1 MNNEKIAEFAS
12 LVKKSADFGSLKSVT
27 FHSPEKGER
36 LKAKG
41 KLITVGGKTVLQ
53 TETSL
58 TEGRVSQENVKTDDI
73 EKYTE
78 KMLESFK
85 KADLADANGNASVMI
100 SKKGAVTLLKKG
112 KIGEGEKAFKAEEN
126 NRVKNRLLTGEEKF
140 LRELD
145 VSDENGRVHDKK
157 QSKFRQI
164 CRFAEY
170 IVDAEKS

>member
-1 MNNEKIAEFAS
+1 MNNEKITEFAS
-12 LVKKSADFGSLKSVT
+12 LVKKSADFGSLKSIT

-100 SKKGAVTLLKKG
+100 S
-112 KIGEGEKAFKAEEN
+112 
-126 NRVKNRLLTGEEKF
+126 
-140 LRELD
+140 
-145 VSDENGRVHDKK
+145 
-157 QSKFRQI
+157 
-164 CRFAEY
+164 
-170 IVDAEKS
+170 

>member
-1 MNNEKIAEFAS
+1 MNNEKITEFAS

-112 KIGEGEKAFKAEEN
+112 KIGEGEKVTRSEEN
-126 NRVKNRLLTGEEKF
+126 NRAKNRLLTGEENFCGSLTCRTKTEGYTTKSS
-140 LRELD
+140 RN
-145 VSDENGRVHDKK
+145 SDRYAALP
-157 QSKFRQI
+157 ST
-164 CRFAEY
+164 
-170 IVDAEKS
+170 